1 MTLRITIRQEE
12 AIRIVQVAGRLDR
25 EGAGELVQE
34 VGYDPGG
41 TCLDLEDLRSVDA
54 AGLSALRRMR
64 AAGVRMR
71 GVPKHLAWQLEAG
84 EP

>member
-34 VGYDPGG
+34 V
-41 TCLDLEDLRSVDA
+41 RSVDA